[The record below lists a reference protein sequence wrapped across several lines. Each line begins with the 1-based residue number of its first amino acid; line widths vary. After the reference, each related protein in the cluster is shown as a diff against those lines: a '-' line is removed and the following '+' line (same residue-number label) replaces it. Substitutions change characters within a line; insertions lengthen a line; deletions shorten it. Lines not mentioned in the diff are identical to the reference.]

1 LPEKHHTTRLFLA
14 TKPHDFDSKTGVAGW
29 RIHMTDELL
38 TVVVRK
44 REQHTPGVITLELVD
59 PQGQP
64 LPGFDA
70 GAHIDLHLG
79 DDLIRQYSLCNDP
92 ADVSAYRVGVL
103 KDPASRGGSVAV
115 HERLFEGTELQISA
129 PRNLFPLA
137 QTDGRSILIGGGI
150 GITPMIAMAY
160 ALHAANKPFELWYCG
175 RSRSSCA
182 FIDDLTSSAF
192 AEQVHCHFDDEHD
205 GVGVNLEA
213 VFAGSDNTTHMYTCG
228 PAGFMEWVMA
238 TARSKGFAD
247 ERIHKEFFQVEVET
261 GGSSFEVYAAASDLS
276 VTVGEHQSIAQAL
289 TEAGLK
295 VKVSCEQG
303 TCGTCL
309 CDVLEGIPDHRDVFL
324 TDEEKEDNDQML
336 LCCSRAKSPRLV
348 LDI

>member
-1 LPEKHHTTRLFLA
+1 
-14 TKPHDFDSKTGVAGW
+14 
-29 RIHMTDELL
+29 MTDELL

-44 REQHTPGVITLELVD
+44 REQHAAGVVALELVD

-64 LPGFDA
+64 LPAFEA

-79 DDLIRQYSLCNDP
+79 DNLIRQYSLCNDP
-92 ADVSAYRVGVL
+92 ADNSAYRVGVL
-103 KDPASRGGSVAV
+103 KDPNSRGGSIAV
-115 HERLFEGTELQISA
+115 HERLLEGTELQISA

-137 QTDGRSILIGGGI
+137 ATDGRSILVGGGI
-150 GITPMIAMAY
+150 GVTPMIAMAY
-160 ALHAANKPFELWYCG
+160 ALHAAGKPFDLWYCG

-182 FIDDLTSSAF
+182 FVDDLLNSVF
-192 AEQVHCHFDDEHD
+192 ADRVHLHFDDEHD
-205 GVGVNLEA
+205 GAGVDLDR
-213 VFAGSDNTTHMYTCG
+213 VFDDADDSSHMYTCG

-238 TARSKGFAD
+238 SATSKGFAD

-261 GGSSFEVYAAASDLS
+261 GGSSFEVYAEASDIT
-276 VTVGEHQSIAQAL
+276 VTVGENQSIAQAL

-295 VKVSCEQG
+295 VRVSCEQG

-309 CDVLEGIPDHRDVFL
+309 CDVIEGIPDHRDVFL